1 MAVVSYTPPPPAYP
15 QWRPVPPPLAPNGQ
29 PLANFGDRLLA
40 WLLDGLII
48 GAIGAVVILPLMVL
62 WMVLIFGEITT
73 ATRDGGEPDFAVIYG
88 SYFGLVGIALLI
100 GILAA
105 YLYYVEYQL
114 RHNGQT
120 VGKRV
125 MKLWVIPA
133 APAQQLTRNDLV
145 KRWAV
150 QSVAAQFV
158 PLLGLI
164 DGLWQLWDKPL
175 QQCLHDK
182 AAQTVVVKLG

>member
-1 MAVVSYTPPPPAYP
+1 MAVVSYPPAPPPYS

-40 WLLDGLII
+40 WLLDGLIL
-48 GAIGAVVILPLMVL
+48 GAIGALFILPLMGL
-62 WMVLIFGEITT
+62 WIVLIAGEVTT
-73 ATRDGGEPDFAVIYG
+73 ATNDGGDPDMMLIYG
-88 SYFGLVGIALLI
+88 SYFALVGFAVLI

-125 MKLWVIPA
+125 MKLWVIPVEPA
-133 APAQQLTRNDLV
+133 AQLTRNHLV

-150 QSVAAQFV
+150 QSVAAQVV
-158 PLLGLI
+158 PMLGLL

-182 AAQTVVVKLG
+182 AAKTVVVKLG